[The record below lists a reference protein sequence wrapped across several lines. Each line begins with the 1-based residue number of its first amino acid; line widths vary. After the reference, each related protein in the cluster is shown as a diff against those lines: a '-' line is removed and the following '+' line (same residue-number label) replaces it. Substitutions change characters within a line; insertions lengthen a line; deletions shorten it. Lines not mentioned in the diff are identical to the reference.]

1 MMLPLGS
8 PLLFDTCES
17 LLTPDDNAGAE
28 EPPEQRLLDRPERLA
43 QRIAASAA
51 AGAQAVCA
59 PTAGACRA
67 GLVPYKAQGRLEEI
81 NAGLVRA
88 AKAAAGTLPV
98 GGVLGPSG
106 LFVAPYGETDFDD
119 IYSAYKNQTDVLVE
133 SGVDFLLLN
142 RQASLADMRAA
153 LLAARHTDLPVL
165 ACISVDETGK
175 TLTGANLLPVLITLQ
190 SMGAEAVGL
199 CVPPSSEAAGEAVRR
214 VFPHTSVPLILLA
227 DAKPGETPEA
237 LAAAA
242 APLLGAGSGIVG
254 IGYDAGPSHIRA
266 LRDAMKKSGIPEIPE
281 KPDCYA
287 VATEQ
292 EAFFLGEDIR
302 FSEPLHCSS
311 LLEDNLIHLEDE
323 RVSAAL
329 VEVASV
335 ADAELLARS
344 ASMAKLPI
352 AVRADSKTVL
362 EAALRY
368 FQGRLIIDSKCMIE
382 RELLDPL
389 AAKYGAVIY

>member
-17 LLTPDDNAGAE
+17 LLEPDDSSGAE
-28 EPPEQRLLDRPERLA
+28 EPPEQRLLNHPEKLA
-43 QRIAASAA
+43 RRIAASAA

-67 GLVPYKAQGRLEEI
+67 GLAPYKAQERLEEI

-88 AKAAAGTLPV
+88 AKNAAGTLPV
-98 GGVLGPSG
+98 GGILGPSG
-106 LFVAPYGETDFDD
+106 LFVAPYGENDFDD
-119 IYSAYKNQTDVLVE
+119 IYSAYKDQADVLVE
-133 SGVDFLLLN
+133 SGVDFLLLD
-142 RQASLADMRAA
+142 RQTSLADMRAA
-153 LLAARHTDLPVL
+153 LLAVRHTGLSVL

-175 TLTGANLLPVLITLQ
+175 TLTGASLLPVLITLQ

-199 CVPPSSEAAGEAVRR
+199 CAPPSSEIVNEAFRR
-214 VFPHTSVPLILLA
+214 VFPHTCVPLVLLA

-237 LAAAA
+237 FAASAE
-242 APLLGAGSGIVG
+242 PLFGTGVSIVG
-254 IGYDAGPSHIRA
+254 VGYDAGPRHIEQ

-287 VATEQ
+287 AATEQ
-292 EAFFLGEDIR
+292 DAFFLGEDIR
-302 FSEPLHCSS
+302 FSEPLRCSS
-311 LLEDNLIHLEDE
+311 QLEDNLIHLEDE

-329 VEVASV
+329 VEITSV
-335 ADAELLARS
+335 ADADILARS

-352 AVRADSKTVL
+352 AVHADSKAVL

-368 FQGRLIIDSKCMIE
+368 FQGRLIIDSKCMID
-382 RELLDPL
+382 RELLEPL